1 MFRLEQLLP
10 EESDERT
17 DLMKELEKLDLV
29 DEDWEDED
37 GSDAKSDEAALADEQ
52 KAHSQH
58 KGHVHGKGCKH

>member
-37 GSDAKSDEAALADEQ
+37 GSDANSDEAALADER